1 MTKFA
6 RGPNDLQRPS
16 PDERFV
22 TLEDYGW
29 TDFFERELPAE
40 LEPARVILVHGKS
53 YRLVGRDKELD
64 ASVVGRLKHEAASAT
79 ELPAIGDWVGFRDNS
94 IEKLLPRRTYL
105 SRRMPGQ
112 RTKEQIVAANID
124 TVVIV
129 MGLDGDFN
137 VRRLER
143 YLTTVWESGAVPI
156 VLLNKADVA
165 KSLESQRAKVD
176 AIAMRASVLVSSCL
190 DGSGV
195 DEVRA
200 RLRPRETAVLVGS
213 SGVGKSTLINRLL
226 DEDVQKTREVRASD
240 DRGQHT
246 TTHRELFVLPGGAL
260 LIDNPGIRELQL
272 WADEA
277 ALEQTFDDITQLSQ
291 HCRYSDCAHAE
302 EPGCAV
308 TSAVTTGELPKERLE
323 SFRNLQKE
331 IRFLQLRQDESAQ
344 RVQKQKWRAIHKE
357 MRKSGKHRR
366 T

>member
-1 MTKFA
+1 M
-6 RGPNDLQRPS
+6 S
-16 PDERFV
+16 
-22 TLEDYGW
+22 LEDYGW
-29 TDFFERELPAE
+29 TEFFSKELPAE
-40 LEPARVILVHGKS
+40 LEAARVVLVHGKS
-53 YRLVGRDKELD
+53 YRLVGRQGEFD
-64 ASVVGRLKHEAASAT
+64 ASVVGRLKHEATSAT

-94 IEKLLPRRTYL
+94 IEKLLPRRTRL
-105 SRRMPGQ
+105 SRKVPGG
-112 RTKEQIVAANID
+112 RTREQIVAANID

-129 MGLDGDFN
+129 MGLDGDFSA
-137 VRRLER
+137 RRLER
-143 YLTTVWESGAVPI
+143 YLTTVWSSGAVPL

-165 KSLESQRAKVD
+165 KSLDSQRAKVD
-176 AIAMRASVLVSSCL
+176 TIAMGATVLVTSCL

-195 DEVRA
+195 DEVRD

-226 DEDVQKTREVRASD
+226 DENVQKTREVRASD
-240 DRGQHT
+240 QRGQHT

-277 ALEQTFDDITQLSQ
+277 ALEQTFDDITQLSE
-291 HCRYSDCAHAE
+291 HCHYGDCAHAE

-308 TSAVTTGELPKERLE
+308 TDAVDAGELSPERLE
-323 SFRNLQKE
+323 SFRNLRKE
-331 IRFLQLRQDESAQ
+331 VRYLQLRQDDSAQ
-344 RVQKQKWRAIHKE
+344 RVQEQKWRAIHRE